1 MIKARQ
7 KVKMPSYLEKKIP
20 YEKCYES
27 TGIIYLDG
35 KYTKMYL
42 VDEIDPQ
49 NVKDYDA
56 QIASKKMEDLLESFP
71 RDISF
76 QFLVHNRLVDKKQYL
91 SRLFYDP
98 REYEGMEDIVE
109 SYDEVIMENF
119 EIGHNN
125 VRKVLYFVV
134 SLKALTAD
142 DANVRFMELEK
153 DIEDS
158 FSKMYGI
165 TIKALSL
172 NDRLKVMY
180 QIYNPLGDKFGDI
193 IRLSEDEKEMDLAN
207 LKYMKLST
215 KDLVAPSSM
224 NTGVSLVDYGI
235 LNEKTDKPLY
245 FRSFFINMVP
255 EDISPSFVSDITNI
269 SSNMLF
275 STIYEPL
282 DEEAGFNAAAK
293 IVKEDTVITKKAKRD
308 TVKDRK
314 NHVTATVEELKRRTE
329 EAYFTRQAVEM
340 LKKVVASS
348 GRAYNCTFVITLYS
362 EELEML
368 DVDTE
373 LLNISAAKFD
383 TSIRALDFMQD
394 KGIMSCLP
402 LGKSFVDAY
411 RVLDTK
417 RLSKL
422 SPIGVADAVKKD
434 GLFCGLN
441 SINDTLILLNRK
453 NNVNL
458 SGIITGTEH
467 SGKTYQMKREIL
479 NAVMGSDD
487 RISIISRNNEYDSF
501 VKRLGGTVKDF
512 SVPDIF
518 EIEKGYG
525 LIGDDLESKR
535 CYLDALFTSL
545 NVGKDVLDEEAENI
559 GLKVEAEVGKFIE
572 DLRQS
577 DELDMTE
584 IYLKGKEKYPLI
596 SKGINAFHEK
606 YDAEMDDNSGKV
618 TVYKASDD
626 SETLMLLDYLWNKGI
641 KEKKQGISN
650 WIFIDDADDILR
662 TVEGAEFFV
671 KFLTDTSDMQ
681 TITTFV
687 IKDSLSLFNNPT
699 KTTYLENAV
708 TACGYVKLLNQ
719 GPIERKKF
727 EEILNIPSALIPYV
741 SSVSPGKGLIIT
753 PQSNI
758 AFNDN
763 FTEIYPDSD
772 FKDIFH
778 IPVKQRTIE

>member
-1 MIKARQ
+1 MLRNRQ
-7 KVKMPSYLEKKIP
+7 KVRIPAYLEKKIP

-27 TGIIYLDG
+27 AGLIYLNG

-42 VDEIDPQ
+42 VDEIDPD

-56 QIASKKMEDLLESFP
+56 QIAAMKMEDLLNSFT

-76 QFLVHNRLVDKKQYL
+76 QFLVHNRLVEKKQYL
-91 SRLFYDP
+91 SKLFYDP
-98 REYEGMEDIVE
+98 KSYEGMEDIVE

-125 VRKVLYFVV
+125 VRKVLYFVA
-134 SLKALTAD
+134 SLKADTAD
-142 DANVRFMELEK
+142 DADKRFREIEK
-153 DIEDS
+153 GLRES
-158 FSKMYGI
+158 FSRMYGI
-165 TIKALSL
+165 TVRALSL
-172 NDRLKVMY
+172 KDRLKVMY
-180 QIYNPLGDKFGDI
+180 LIYNPLGDKFGDI
-193 IRLSEDEKEMDLAN
+193 IRLSEDEKELDLGN
-207 LKYMKLST
+207 LKYMKLTT
-215 KDLVAPSSM
+215 KDLVAPVSM
-224 NTGVSLVDYGI
+224 NTGAGLVDYGI
-235 LNEKTDKPLY
+235 LGEKTERPLY
-245 FRSFFINMVP
+245 FRSFYINMIP
-255 EDISPSFVSDITNI
+255 ENVSPSFVSDITNI

-282 DEEAGFNAAAK
+282 DEEMGFNSAAET
-293 IVKEDTVITKKAKRD
+293 VKKDTIITKKAKRD

-314 NHVTATVEELKRRTE
+314 NHTTSTVEELKRRTE

-348 GRAYNCTFVITLYS
+348 GRAFNCTFVITLYS
-362 EELEML
+362 EDLEML

-383 TSIRALDFMQD
+383 TSIRTLDYMQD
-394 KGIMSCLP
+394 KGLMSCLP
-402 LGKSFVDAY
+402 LGKSFIDAY
-411 RVLDTK
+411 RVLDAK

-458 SGIITGTEH
+458 SGLIAGTEH

-479 NAVMGSDD
+479 SAVMGSDD
-487 RISIISRNNEYDSF
+487 NISIIVRSDEYDDF
-501 VKRLGGTVKDF
+501 AKKLAGTVREF
-512 SVPDIF
+512 LVPDIF

-525 LIGDDLESKR
+525 LIGDDIESKGY
-535 CYLDALFTSL
+535 YLDALFTSL
-545 NVGKDVLDEEAENI
+545 NVKTDCLDEEAEDI
-559 GLKVEAEVGKFIE
+559 GLKVEAEVKRFIE
-572 DLRQS
+572 EFRERGES
-577 DELDMTE
+577 SMSEL
-584 IYLKGKEKYPLI
+584 YLEQRAEYPFL
-596 SKGINAFHEK
+596 SKGISTLHDK
-606 YDAEMDDNSGKV
+606 YDAEMEEESARI
-618 TVYKASDD
+618 TVYKTCNDA
-626 SETLMLLDYLWNKGI
+626 EVLMLLDYLWNKGI
-641 KEKKQGISN
+641 KDKKKGISN
-650 WIFIDDADDILR
+650 WIFIDDADDVLR
-662 TVEGAEFFV
+662 TVEGTEYFI
-671 KFLTDTSDMQ
+671 KYLSDSSDMQ

-708 TACGYVKLLNQ
+708 NACGYVKLLNQ

-727 EEILNIPSALIPYV
+727 EEILSIPSALIPYV

-763 FTEIYPDSD
+763 FTEVYPDSS

-778 IPVKQRTIE
+778 IPVKQRIRD

>member
-1 MIKARQ
+1 MLGNRQ
-7 KVKMPSYLEKKIP
+7 KVRIPAYLEKKIP

-27 TGIIYLDG
+27 AGLIYLNG

-42 VDEIDPQ
+42 VDEIDPD

-56 QIASKKMEDLLESFP
+56 QIAAMKMEDLLNSFT

-76 QFLVHNRLVDKKQYL
+76 QFLVHNRLVEKKQYL
-91 SRLFYDP
+91 SKLFYDP
-98 REYEGMEDIVE
+98 KSYEGMEDIVE

-125 VRKVLYFVV
+125 VRKVLYFVA
-134 SLKALTAD
+134 SLKADTAD
-142 DANVRFMELEK
+142 DADKRFREIEK
-153 DIEDS
+153 GLRES
-158 FSKMYGI
+158 FSRMYGI
-165 TIKALSL
+165 TVRALSL
-172 NDRLKVMY
+172 KDRLKVMY
-180 QIYNPLGDKFGDI
+180 LIYNPLGDKFGDI
-193 IRLSEDEKEMDLAN
+193 IRLSEDEKELDLGN
-207 LKYMKLST
+207 LKYMKLTT
-215 KDLVAPSSM
+215 KDLVAPVSM
-224 NTGVSLVDYGI
+224 NTGAGLVDYGI
-235 LNEKTDKPLY
+235 LGEKTERPLY
-245 FRSFFINMVP
+245 FRSFYINMIP
-255 EDISPSFVSDITNI
+255 EDVSPSFVSDITNI

-282 DEEAGFNAAAK
+282 DEEMGFNSAAET
-293 IVKEDTVITKKAKRD
+293 VKKDTIITKKAKRD

-314 NHVTATVEELKRRTE
+314 NHTTSTVEELKRRTE

-348 GRAYNCTFVITLYS
+348 GRAFNCTFVITLYS
-362 EELEML
+362 EDLEML

-383 TSIRALDFMQD
+383 TSIRTLDYMQD
-394 KGIMSCLP
+394 KGLMSCLP
-402 LGKSFVDAY
+402 LGKSFIDAY
-411 RVLDTK
+411 RVLDAK

-458 SGIITGTEH
+458 SGLIAGTEH

-479 NAVMGSDD
+479 SAVMGSDD
-487 RISIISRNNEYDSF
+487 NISIIVRSDEYDDF
-501 VKRLGGTVKDF
+501 AKKLGGTVREF
-512 SVPDIF
+512 LVPDIF

-525 LIGDDLESKR
+525 LIGDDIESKGY
-535 CYLDALFTSL
+535 YLDALFTSL
-545 NVGKDVLDEEAENI
+545 NVKTDCLDEEAEDI
-559 GLKVEAEVGKFIE
+559 GLKVEAEVKRFIE
-572 DLRQS
+572 EFRERGES
-577 DELDMTE
+577 SMSEL
-584 IYLKGKEKYPLI
+584 YLEKRAEYPFL
-596 SKGINAFHEK
+596 SKGISTLHDK
-606 YDAEMDDNSGKV
+606 YDAEMEEESARI
-618 TVYKASDD
+618 TVYKTCNDA
-626 SETLMLLDYLWNKGI
+626 EVLMLLDYLWNKGI
-641 KEKKQGISN
+641 KDKKKGISN
-650 WIFIDDADDILR
+650 WIFIDDADDVLR
-662 TVEGAEFFV
+662 TVEGTEYFI
-671 KFLTDTSDMQ
+671 KYLSDSSDMQ

-708 TACGYVKLLNQ
+708 NACGYVKLLNQ

-727 EEILNIPSALIPYV
+727 EEILSIPSALIPYV

-763 FTEIYPDSD
+763 FTEVYPDSS

-778 IPVKQRTIE
+778 IPVKQRIRD